1 MYSLGCGFEPCHQL
15 QRTDISVFLSAPGHA
30 LLSIDGD
37 AYGEDGSN
45 PSVVRV
51 CSETKPL
58 YLGVAQMVVRLLWEQ
73 DVGGSSPLTQTN
85 FIEEGC
91 HVSVSRYSGS
101 FDVPTLNKC
110 KPHRDFG
117 CGFYL
122 AHKLFR
128 CLADGSQ
135 KLSGGICPNISAHR
149 LGWTFRSEFVKGLR
163 IGFGSWFLQGSAPLQ
178 MSIW

>member
-1 MYSLGCGFEPCHQL
+1 MHAGVAKLVAQVTCTHWVAGSSPVTSSNGLTYPFS
-15 QRTDISVFLSAPGHA
+15 FLPRHA

-91 HVSVSRYSGS
+91 HVSVSRYSG
-101 FDVPTLNKC
+101 
-110 KPHRDFG
+110 R
-117 CGFYL
+117 
-122 AHKLFR
+122 FR
-128 CLADGSQ
+128 CTNPEQ
-135 KLSGGICPNISAHR
+135 
-149 LGWTFRSEFVKGLR
+149 V
-163 IGFGSWFLQGSAPLQ
+163 
-178 MSIW
+178 